1 MIIQEEPKKVDITAI
16 FLDLKSKYRNVFLFQ
31 FGDQV
36 FFYRSLGRKEYRQ
49 ILDDPDL
56 NDLQKENVICELCTL
71 YPKGFDWNDCD
82 AGIPTEL
89 VKMILMNSFL
99 DSIEARQRLL
109 GYYRAEMY
117 DLDNQ
122 ITCMINEAFPNIDLE
137 EIEEWDV
144 EKTTKYLSRAE
155 WKLHNLRGLQFVDG
169 EGDYYEGLETQA
181 EQQTQQQE
189 VKRDTTPTETIRQS
203 RQSGK
208 TKLTP
213 DEIKRRRE
221 AEEFMRKFPEF
232 GAEKDPKYRVD
243 VTQDDSVANYGIEGM
258 AQDSVD
264 DRSPALRTSAMV
276 EPPKIDQDQLQKMRE
291 KFKK

>member
-1 MIIQEEPKKVDITAI
+1 MDSELIRIDFVNYLKEKNIIPQDDISLEDSDTSLFRYSNQFKEFI
-16 FLDLKSKYRNVFLFQ
+16 TDKY
-31 FGDQV
+31 DC
-36 FFYRSLGRKEYRQ
+36 
-49 ILDDPDL
+49 
-56 NDLQKENVICELCTL
+56 DLQDIYSKSVDEIVEMDVVNGVLV
-71 YPKGFDWNDCD
+71 D
-82 AGIPTEL
+82 A
-89 VKMILMNSFL
+89 
-99 DSIEARQRLL
+99 
-109 GYYRAEMY
+109 
-117 DLDNQ
+117 
-122 ITCMINEAFPNIDLE
+122 E
-137 EIEEWDV
+137 EE
-144 EKTTKYLSRAE
+144 Y
-155 WKLHNLRGLQFVDG
+155 Q
-169 EGDYYEGLETQA
+169 TQA